1 VATLGNSGDLVGV
14 GAAIAVRRLTG
25 VALGVLVDEAE
36 TELGKGLGADQ
47 FNIIPGESP
56 ELIGGAN
63 AGFRAFVVDTRIE
76 AGKYLNP
83 RTFLGIQTQAGLPG
97 GRLEYRTSSGWRY
110 NATTGPR
117 IILKEPSLSGQLYKS
132 TYTFGGFVIREWR
145 F

>member
-1 VATLGNSGDLVGV
+1 VSSPGLSGDLVG
-14 GAAIAVRRLTG
+14 AASTIAVRRLTG

-56 ELIGGAN
+56 ELIGGSN
-63 AGFRAFVVDTRIE
+63 AGFKAFVADTRIE

-83 RTFLGIQTQAGLPG
+83 RTFLGIQTQAALPG
-97 GRLEYRTSSGWRY
+97 ARLEYRTPSGWRY
-110 NATTGPR
+110 NAFTQPR

-132 TYTFGGFVIREWR
+132 TQSFGGFVIREWR